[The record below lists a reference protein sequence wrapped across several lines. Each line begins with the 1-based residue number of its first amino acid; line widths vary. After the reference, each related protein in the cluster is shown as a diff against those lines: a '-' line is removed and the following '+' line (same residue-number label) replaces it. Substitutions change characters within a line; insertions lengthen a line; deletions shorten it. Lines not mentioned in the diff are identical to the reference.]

1 MPYLTYSNEVLYE
14 PIYLFGNKTKYVV
27 NTEGSVINTETGKI
41 IKPETTHAGYQRL
54 LIYYNGKR
62 KLMYVHRLVAM
73 AFLPNPDHLPEV
85 NHKNGNKSDNS
96 VDNLEWCD
104 SSYNNQHS
112 YDTGLKPFG
121 EGKPNASITNE
132 DAIRIAKCFEE
143 NKLTMTEISRLI
155 GTSWRVVKHIRNGE
169 TWRRVVKDHDFS
181 KYDILDRKYVNTLH
195 RPHFKLNEIQSSI
208 LRGCE
213 LLATT
218 TYTLDEVATMIELPI
233 QDVKRECYAERWHPE
248 RLYSGS
254 MITRC
259 IRK

>member
-1 MPYLTYSNEVLYE
+1 
-14 PIYLFGNKTKYVV
+14 
-27 NTEGSVINTETGKI
+27 
-41 IKPETTHAGYQRL
+41 
-54 LIYYNGKR
+54 
-62 KLMYVHRLVAM
+62 M
-73 AFLPNPDHLPEV
+73 A
-85 NHKNGNKSDNS
+85 SS
-96 VDNLEWCD
+96 VD
-104 SSYNNQHS
+104 
-112 YDTGLKPFG
+112 
-121 EGKPNASITNE
+121 
-132 DAIRIAKCFEE
+132 
-143 NKLTMTEISRLI
+143 
-155 GTSWRVVKHIRNGE
+155 
-169 TWRRVVKDHDFS
+169 DFS